1 MHRLPLAQPLL
12 RRWLRR
18 IAYLATVA
26 LVALAYAAQAWVW
39 PQMRVYPFF
48 FYYPVIIVSGLL
60 FNHGSGYLATA
71 LSAALVTLLLPP
83 IGSIEVADPRDW
95 FALAMFV
102 VLGSALTL
110 LLNQLRKALWQANEA
125 VVRAEAAE
133 GEKDLFLQEAV
144 HRFKNDMTIV
154 TALLRTQARQ
164 LKDEAART
172 ALQNMTNRILV
183 MSRVHER
190 LRVGSCAMPVVST
203 DEFIAGLCDDLKASL
218 LDLRPITVEA
228 DLETHTLEHER
239 AVALGL
245 IINEA
250 VTNALKYAFPNDAL
264 GVVRVSFRR
273 HSGEFIL
280 QVTDDGVGYAPGREP
295 QSGGTGGMGSKLIR
309 SMAQQLNGRLVI
321 QPDHGAPGTTVQVSF
336 PV

>member
-1 MHRLPLAQPLL
+1 MHRLSLAQPLL
-12 RRWLRR
+12 RRWPRR
-18 IAYLATVA
+18 IAYPATVM
-26 LVALAYAAQAWVW
+26 LVALAYAAQAWAW

-48 FYYPVIIVSGLL
+48 FYYPVIMVSGLL

-83 IGSIEVADPRDW
+83 IGSIKVADPRDW

-110 LLNQLRKALWQANEA
+110 LLNQLHKALWQAKKA

-164 LKDEAART
+164 LTSDEARLV
-172 ALQNMTNRILV
+172 LQNTTNRILV

-190 LRVGSCAMPVVST
+190 LRVGPCAAPVVST
-203 DEFIAGLCDDLKASL
+203 RDFIAGLCNDLKASL
-218 LDLRPITVEA
+218 LGLRPITIEA
-228 DLETHTLEHER
+228 DLEEHTLAHER
-239 AVALGL
+239 AVAVGL

-250 VTNALKYAFPNDAL
+250 VTNALKYAFPNDAV
-264 GVVRVSFRR
+264 GNVRVAFHRQCD
-273 HSGEFIL
+273 EFIL
-280 QVTDDGVGYAPGREP
+280 KVADDGVGFSPRCEP

-309 SMAQQLNGRLVI
+309 SMAQQLNGRLVT

-336 PV
+336 PI

>member
-1 MHRLPLAQPLL
+1 M
-12 RRWLRR
+12 
-18 IAYLATVA
+18 
-26 LVALAYAAQAWVW
+26 
-39 PQMRVYPFF
+39 
-48 FYYPVIIVSGLL
+48 
-60 FNHGSGYLATA
+60 
-71 LSAALVTLLLPP
+71 
-83 IGSIEVADPRDW
+83 
-95 FALAMFV
+95 
-102 VLGSALTL
+102 
-110 LLNQLRKALWQANEA
+110 
-125 VVRAEAAE
+125 
-133 GEKDLFLQEAV
+133 

-164 LKDEAART
+164 LKDDVART

-190 LRVGSCAMPVVST
+190 LRVGSCATSVVST

-228 DLETHTLEHER
+228 DLEAHTLEHER
-239 AVALGL
+239 AVAVGL

-250 VTNALKYAFPNDAL
+250 VTNALKYAFPNDAH
-264 GVVRVSFRR
+264 GTVRVSFHR

-280 QVTDDGVGYAPGREP
+280 QVTDDGAGYAPGREP